1 MKYILSIFLLSIS
14 FSQVFSS
21 YDYLGSRAT
30 AMSGAITS
38 GNHIESGIFHNPAQL
53 SNNSNITIISGYS
66 NLYGLDFLPLS
77 HVGISKNN
85 YALSF
90 KNIFS
95 LSQSSKILGSF

>member
-38 GNHIESGIFHNPAQL
+38 GNHIESYVHNPAQL
-53 SNNSNITIISGYS
+53 SNNSNITIIVVIVICM
-66 NLYGLDFLPLS
+66 D
-77 HVGISKNN
+77 
-85 YALSF
+85 
-90 KNIFS
+90 
-95 LSQSSKILGSF
+95 